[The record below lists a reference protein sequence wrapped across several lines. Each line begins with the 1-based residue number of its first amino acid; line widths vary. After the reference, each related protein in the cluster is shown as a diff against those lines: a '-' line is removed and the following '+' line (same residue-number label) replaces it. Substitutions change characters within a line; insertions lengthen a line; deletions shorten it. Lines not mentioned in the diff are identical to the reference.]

1 MILVDTSVLIDLFK
15 GNDNDAVRSLRDA
28 IHQQIPFGISS
39 IIYQEILQGAKTRKE
54 FKTLQEYLSTQRFFN
69 PKDHLLSYSDA
80 ADLYFKCRKK
90 GITIRSTIDSL
101 IVQTALEHDLYLLHN
116 DKDFYAM
123 RTVIDFRIY
132 KGSYGK

>member
-15 GNDNDAVRSLRDA
+15 GSDNDAVRSLRDA

-54 FKTLQEYLSTQRFFN
+54 CKTLQEYLSTQRFFN
-69 PKDHLLSYSDA
+69 PKDHLSSYSDA

-90 GITIRSTIDSL
+90 GITIQSIIDCL
-101 IVQTALEHDLYLLHN
+101 IAQTALDHDLYLLHN

-123 RTVIDFRIY
+123 ATVIDFRIF
-132 KGSYGK
+132 KGSYGT